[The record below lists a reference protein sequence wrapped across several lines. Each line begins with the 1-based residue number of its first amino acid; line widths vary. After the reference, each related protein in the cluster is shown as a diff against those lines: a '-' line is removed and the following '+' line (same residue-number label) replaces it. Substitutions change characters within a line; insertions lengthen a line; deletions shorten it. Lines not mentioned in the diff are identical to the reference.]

1 MRKLNLK
8 SEKGKLKSKNF
19 QFSILNSQFKNRGFT
34 LVEMLVTIAILALMG
49 AILTEVFVRS
59 LRANNKARVLSVI
72 KQNGQTAFESIDKAL
87 RNADRVICPPTHE
100 VPSSIL
106 VFTKKSE
113 TDPPVVEAFRFR
125 YVAPSGSL
133 NGYITQDTPPASLL
147 TQTSVTQSD
156 CEANLNSP
164 IKITDDNI
172 KTGVSIIAIDPANGN
187 PASAPFI
194 RNLSTGFSDTVSISF
209 EVAPGVSAPK
219 AVTGQID
226 PVEFKTTVVLR

>member
-1 MRKLNLK
+1 MRISNVKFPM
-8 SEKGKLKSKNF
+8 SNF
-19 QFSILNSQFKNRGFT
+19 KYFAAGFT

-72 KQNGQTAFESIDKAL
+72 KQNGQTALESIDKAV
-87 RNADRVICPPTHE
+87 RNADRVICPPTHNI
-100 VPSSIL
+100 PSSIL
-106 VFTKKSE
+106 VFTKENE
-113 TDPPVVEAFRFR
+113 TTRVTEAFRFR

-133 NGYITQDTPPASLL
+133 NGYITQDSPPASLL
-147 TQTSVTQSD
+147 TQTTVTQSD
-156 CEANLNSP
+156 CEASLNSP

-172 KTGVSIIAIDPANGN
+172 KTGVSVIAIDPANGN
-187 PASAPFI
+187 STSAPFI
-194 RNLSTGFSDTVSISF
+194 RNLSTGFRDTVSISF